1 MRWCGVIGY
10 GEDVEGDLSVWNTEI
25 TEKRY
30 TGDIIR
36 NTRRWND
43 SNSVNGELN
52 ISNQISILSDPYI
65 ISNFQNIKYVEFM
78 GTLWKVTDV
87 EVQYPR
93 LLLTLGGKYNGQ
105 QS

>member
-10 GEDVEGDLSVWNTEI
+10 AEDVEKPNSVWETEI
-25 TEKRY
+25 VEKKY

-36 NTRRWND
+36 NNRRWND
-43 SNSVNGELN
+43 NSTVNGEIN

-65 ISNFQNIKYVEFM
+65 ISNFQNIRYVEFM

-93 LLLTLGGKYNGQ
+93 LLLTLGGKYNG
-105 QS
+105 